1 MASYTANY
9 NLRKDASTDNYDVA
23 VVNQNLDE
31 IDEQMHQN
39 EVASTTPF
47 TGASSSANGE
57 KGIVPRPM
65 TGDEENFLCGD
76 GTWKPVQGGGGGG
89 SSADEMTLA
98 EYNELTEQQKNDGTI
113 RFIPENP
120 YGIITDVDMST
131 ITNLSESRI
140 TVTPSADEIEID
152 FDNSASSSIG
162 GTFYVSTPVDVTNY
176 DYLKYDLTTGDCY
189 NSLHSDTNPLR
200 NLGIGLCRTD
210 PSSWQYAPNVTW
222 AVSNIYDV
230 TDINST
236 FTDEIID
243 VSALTGQY
251 YFVVAFVA
259 WEATISDLK
268 LATAGGYP
276 SQIKYMSKTYADGTG
291 GGSGGGIDYST
302 SEQDTGLKWI
312 DNSSIYQKT
321 INIVNSSSVSA
332 TRDVDLSSYVP
343 SGARVIEFSGI
354 YEYVYSSKNYGMA
367 IGSNSVYGYMWDNAY
382 KLKLDFGSGSFES
395 DEINLTIKYTKSS

>member
-1 MASYTANY
+1 MATGTAFYNLTKPAGTENY
-9 NLRKDASTDNYDVA
+9 NVSVWNTNMDMIDA
-23 VVNQNLDE
+23 
-31 IDEQMHQN
+31 QMHQN
-39 EVASTTPF
+39 ETETF
-47 TGASSSANGE
+47 TGATDLAAGTVGNVPAPAITDKE
-57 KGIVPRPM
+57 K
-65 TGDEENFLCGD
+65 FLKGD
-76 GTWKPVQGGGGGG
+76 GTWATPSGGGGGG
-89 SSADEMTLA
+89 AGADEMTLA
-98 EYNELTEQQKNDGTI
+98 EYNELTTAQKNDGTI

-131 ITNLSESRI
+131 ISNLSESRI

-162 GTFYVSTPVDVTNY
+162 GTFYISAPVDVTNY
-176 DYLKYDLTTGDCY
+176 DYLKYDLTTGVCY

-200 NLGIGLCRTD
+200 NLGIGLCRTA
-210 PSSWQYAPNVTW
+210 PSSWQYATNVTW
-222 AVSNIYDV
+222 ALSNIYDV

-259 WEATISDLK
+259 WEASISNLK

-276 SQIKYMSKTYADGTG
+276 SQIKYMSKTYADRTG

-332 TRDVDLSSYVP
+332 TRDIDLSSYIP

-354 YEYVYSSKNYGMA
+354 YEYVYSSKNYGMM

-382 KLKLDFGSGSFES
+382 RLKLDFGSGSFDS
-395 DEINLTIKYTKSS
+395 DEVNLTIKYTKASS